1 MELSCLDYYT
11 GKLPEQLNMRI
22 TLWYDNT
29 LLKGLDGDH
38 EKVKEALRAVVDN
51 TKKTYFQAPTL
62 DVKINPL
69 IEDIRHVKKDFY
81 ITDKSVKEI
90 FWQNS
95 EFPFNSTLN
104 VYFVESGE
112 YAGLGPLPQPCPII
126 NINQYKIRP
135 SKPYYDQPNR
145 ATQIFA
151 HEVGHNFNMR
161 HYGGP
166 DKPCDKM
173 GRMDGAE
180 NGKWSH
186 CSNEEFEEWYRRAG
200 HTCGIFRS

>member
-1 MELSCLDYYT
+1 
-11 GKLPEQLNMRI
+11 MRI

-69 IEDIRHVKKDFY
+69 IEGIHHIKKDLY
-81 ITDKSVKEI
+81 TTAKSKEEM
-90 FWQNS
+90 FWHNS

-112 YAGLGPLPQPCPII
+112 YGGLGPMPKPCPIM
-126 NINQYKIRP
+126 NINT
-135 SKPYYDQPNR
+135 YYINSNQPNS

-151 HEVGHNFNMR
+151 HELGHNFNMR
-161 HYGGP
+161 
-166 DKPCDKM
+166 
-173 GRMDGAE
+173 
-180 NGKWSH
+180 
-186 CSNEEFEEWYRRAG
+186 
-200 HTCGIFRS
+200 